1 MKTDAAFNL
10 CSAFVESSS
19 FWKDDSPTPH
29 TEGPVITI
37 SQAAGARGNLIAAE
51 IVRQLRVNSL
61 IPQRNAW
68 TLFNQSLIRRV
79 VEEHRLPTS
88 TIGLFPEDRV
98 GHLADFLGQAL
109 GLHPGVY
116 TSVAKAAET
125 ILRLAQTG
133 NAVIVGRGGNFITR
147 NIAAALHVRLV
158 GTLEIRIRNFARIYK
173 LDPVEAAREVARR
186 DRGRKNYILENFR
199 EDINDPLHY
208 DLILN
213 TDHLEDAD
221 AARIIIQALE
231 TRIPSKH
238 LHHGTKRPHAA
249 SPSAINPGT
258 MASGSPLTL

>member
-1 MKTDAAFNL
+1 MKTDSAFNL

-19 FWKDDSPTPH
+19 FWKEDAPAPK

-37 SQAAGARGNLIAAE
+37 SQAAGARGNLIAGE
-51 IVRQLRVNSL
+51 IVRQLRGHPA
-61 IPQRNAW
+61 IPRKHAW

-79 VEEHRLPTS
+79 VEEHRLPKS
-88 TIGLFPEDRV
+88 TIGFFPEDRT
-98 GHLADFLGQAL
+98 GHLADFLGQAF

-116 TSVAKAAET
+116 TSVAKTAET

-147 NIAAALHVRLV
+147 NIEAAIHVRLV
-158 GTLEIRIRNFARIYK
+158 GTLEVRIRNFGKIYK
-173 LDPVEAAREVARR
+173 LAPAEAASEVARR

-213 TDHLEDAD
+213 TDHLADAD
-221 AARIIIQALE
+221 AAGIIIRALE
-231 TRIPSKH
+231 SR
-238 LHHGTKRPHAA
+238 LHHAESKPHRNGSGPVNGHHREGVVAA
-249 SPSAINPGT
+249 
-258 MASGSPLTL
+258 

>member
-1 MKTDAAFNL
+1 MKTDSAFNL

-19 FWKDDSPTPH
+19 FWKENAPASK

-37 SQAAGARGNLIAAE
+37 SQAAGARGNLIAGE
-51 IVRQLRVNSL
+51 IVRQMRGNPS
-61 IPQRNAW
+61 IPGHQSW

-79 VEEHRLPTS
+79 VEEHCLPKS
-88 TIGLFPEDRV
+88 TIGFFPEDRT

-116 TSVAKAAET
+116 TSVAKTAET

-147 NIAAALHVRLV
+147 NMEAAIHIRLV
-158 GTLEIRIRNFARIYK
+158 GTLEVRIRNFGRIYK
-173 LDPVEAAREVARR
+173 LTPAEAAREVARR

-208 DLILN
+208 DIILN
-213 TDHLEDAD
+213 TDHLADAD
-221 AARIIIQALE
+221 AAGIIIRALVSRFVRLE
-231 TRIPSKH
+231 AKAHRNGAGPLVSRQRVSAK
-238 LHHGTKRPHAA
+238 AA
-249 SPSAINPGT
+249 
-258 MASGSPLTL
+258 

>member
-1 MKTDAAFNL
+1 MKTETAYNL

-19 FWKDDSPTPH
+19 FWREEIPAPK

-51 IVRQLRVNSL
+51 TIRQLRSNPA
-61 IPQRNAW
+61 IPRHNAW

-79 VEEHRLPTS
+79 IEEHSLPKS
-88 TIGLFPEDRV
+88 TIGFFPEDST
-98 GHLADFLGQAL
+98 GHLSDFLGQAL

-116 TSVAKAAET
+116 TSVAKTAET

-147 NIAAALHVRLV
+147 NIEHSLHVRLV
-158 GTLEIRIRNFARIYK
+158 GTLEVRIRNFARIYK
-173 LDPVEAAREVARR
+173 LTPAEAAREVARR

-213 TDHLEDAD
+213 TDHLPDPD
-221 AARIIIQALE
+221 AARVIIQALE
-231 TRIPSKH
+231 LRFQ
-238 LHHGTKRPHAA
+238 HAA
-249 SPSAINPGT
+249 NTPTNGHRSESPARPRAICP
-258 MASGSPLTL
+258 

>member
-1 MKTDAAFNL
+1 MKTDSAFDL

-19 FWKDDSPTPH
+19 FWREDAPAPK

-37 SQAAGARGNLIAAE
+37 SQAAGARGNLIAGE
-51 IVRQLRVNSL
+51 IVRQLRGNTS
-61 IPQRNAW
+61 IPRKHAW

-79 VEEHRLPTS
+79 VEEHHLPKS
-88 TIGLFPEDRV
+88 TIGFFPEDRT

-116 TSVAKAAET
+116 TSVAKTAET

-147 NIAAALHVRLV
+147 NIEAAVHVRLV
-158 GTLEIRIRNFARIYK
+158 GSLEVRIRNFGKIYK
-173 LDPVEAAREVARR
+173 LAPAEAAQEVARR

-213 TDHLEDAD
+213 TDHLADSD
-221 AARIIIQALE
+221 AAGIIIRALE
-231 TRIPSKH
+231 SRLH
-238 LHHGTKRPHAA
+238 LAEAKPHRNGAGPLNARHREGAVAA
-249 SPSAINPGT
+249 
-258 MASGSPLTL
+258 